1 MCWFHQPC
9 YNKCTSKLFQE
20 VKITGTNVDKHY
32 KFMTETPVGRLVI
45 KLGIPTTIS
54 MLVTNIYNMAD
65 TYFVGTLGTSA
76 SGAVGIVFGLMA
88 IIQAVGFMFG
98 HGAGSIISRR
108 LGAKDSETANLVA
121 SASFFSA
128 IIFGA
133 VIGAAGIVF
142 SDSFLRLLG
151 STETI
156 LPFAKDYAVWILM
169 AAPLMTA
176 SFVLNNILRYE
187 GKAALAMVGLTIGGG
202 LNILG
207 DWLLIDVFSFGIE
220 GAGISTAVSQAI
232 SFTILLSMFLRGK
245 TQSRISLRLFK
256 KGLPHLKNI
265 IFTGFPSL
273 TRQGLSSIATMLL
286 NNSAGLYGDAAVA
299 GMTIVGRICFFIFAV
314 GLGIGQGYQ
323 PVCSFNYGAKKYI
336 RVKKGFIF
344 TFVVGSALLTALAV
358 AGLFVSDYLVGFF
371 RDDPDVIA
379 IGSFALKIQLCALVF
394 QPLSICINMT
404 LQSVGK
410 NKAAT
415 FLSAVRSGVAFIPV
429 IIILSKLIGLTGVQI
444 AQPVADVLTFMVAVP
459 FTVSFFKHLPKDE

>member
-1 MCWFHQPC
+1 MK
-9 YNKCTSKLFQE
+9 NTE
-20 VKITGTNVDKHY
+20 TNADKHY
-32 KFMTETPVGRLVI
+32 KFMTETPVGKLVI

-98 HGAGSIISRR
+98 HGAGSIISRK
-108 LGAKDSETANLVA
+108 LGAKDTETANLVA
-121 SASFFSA
+121 STSFFSS

-133 VIGAAGIVF
+133 LIGVAGILF

-156 LPFAKDYAVWILM
+156 LPYAKDYAFWILL
-169 AAPLMTA
+169 AAPIMTA

-187 GKAALAMVGLTIGGG
+187 GKAALAMIGLTIGGG
-202 LNILG
+202 LNIFG
-207 DWLLIDVFSFGIE
+207 DWLLIDVFALGIN
-220 GAGISTAVSQAI
+220 GAGISTAVSQAV

-245 TQSRISLRLFK
+245 TQSKISLNMFK
-256 KGLPHLKNI
+256 KGLPQIKGI
-265 IFTGFPSL
+265 VATGFPSL

-286 NNSAGLYGDAAVA
+286 NNTAGFYGDAAVA

-323 PVCSFNYGAKKYI
+323 PVCSFNYGAKKYS
-336 RVKKGFIF
+336 RVKKGFSF
-344 TFVVGSALLTALAV
+344 TLFVGGALLACLALV
-358 AGLFVSDYLVGFF
+358 GLFFSDHLVGFF
-371 RDDPDVIA
+371 RDDPEVIA
-379 IGSFALKIQLCALVF
+379 VGSFALKVQLCALVF

-429 IIILSKLIGLTGVQI
+429 IIILSKLMGLTGVQI
-444 AQPVADVLTFMVAVP
+444 SQPVADVLTFAIAVP
-459 FTVSFFKHLPKDE
+459 FTVSFFKKLPKDE